1 MSRRLDRPRP
11 ASYYWAMGRKLSFIE
26 NPLRPNETATVVGT
40 SWCAATMMVRR
51 YLERNGVN
59 FTYHDLEDAPEIE
72 STLSWLLGGEARHP
86 CVFISGI
93 LFIEPTLEELA
104 PAIPSA

>member
-1 MSRRLDRPRP
+1 
-11 ASYYWAMGRKLSFIE
+11 MGRKLTFTE
-26 NPLRPNETATVVGT
+26 NPLRSNETATVVGT

-51 YLERNGVN
+51 YLERNGVR
-59 FTYHDLEDAPEIE
+59 FAYYDLENSPDIE

-86 CVFISGI
+86 CVFLSGT
-93 LFIEPTLEELA
+93 LFVEPTLEELA